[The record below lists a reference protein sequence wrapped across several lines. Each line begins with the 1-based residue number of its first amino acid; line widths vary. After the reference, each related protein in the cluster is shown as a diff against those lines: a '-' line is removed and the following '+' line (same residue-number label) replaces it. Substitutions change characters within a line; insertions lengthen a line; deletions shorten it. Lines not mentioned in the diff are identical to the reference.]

1 MRSVSCGHEGVH
13 RARRPVVILL
23 GLVALSAT
31 VVTAAPPEYGIE
43 ILSGSVIHIDDMN
56 LDAEVVG
63 WTTAAGNVRGYVA
76 GPAHPYELLPLPEG
90 YQSSWAKDINDA
102 GVIVGS
108 VGTDFTPEFG
118 EAAMWTPTGDGYEIT
133 LLGAL
138 PGHTQSVAT
147 AINNRGDVI
156 GYSIQPGWQGGPTVW
171 FNHPDGIL
179 DLSALGAPSSPQ
191 DLNDSGLLCGW
202 NGGLFDLDDLEA
214 MPLPGQVPEDWLPPL
229 SWAINDHGDLAGYV
243 LVASSVRY
251 AIRYT
256 DAMGWETLGNP
267 MGSSAQASS
276 YDINDDRTVVL
287 ETSIP
292 GHGWAV
298 GAYFDDGGIVA
309 LEDLLAPGEGEW
321 TFLANL
327 GEAINDRGQIAAIAV
342 GLDGQPDGLCILSP
356 LDVVSVADGATV
368 TARLEPAVP
377 SPFRARTTLRYEI
390 VDGTQPVTLDV
401 FGPDGRRVRALVN
414 AEVGPGHHRATW
426 DGRDAR
432 GRALAAGVYF
442 VRLEVSGHVTT
453 RPVQLVR

>member
-1 MRSVSCGHEGVH
+1 MRSVSYGQGGDV
-13 RARRPVVILL
+13 RRPGAILL
-23 GLVALSAT
+23 GLLAVSVGSAL
-31 VVTAAPPEYGIE
+31 AAPPEYGIE

-56 LDAEVVG
+56 LGAEVVG
-63 WTTAAGNVRGYVA
+63 WTTSVGNVRGYVV
-76 GPAHPYELLPLPEG
+76 GPDHPYELLPLPDG
-90 YQSSWAKDINDA
+90 YASSWAKDINDA
-102 GVIVGS
+102 GVVVGS
-108 VGTDFTPEFG
+108 VGTGFTPEFG
-118 EAAMWTPTGDGYEIT
+118 EAVVWTPTGDGYAIEF
-133 LLGAL
+133 LGAL
-138 PGHTQSVAT
+138 EGHTQSVAT
-147 AINNRGDVI
+147 ATNNRGDII
-156 GYSIQPGWQGGPTVW
+156 GYSIQPGWQGGPSVW

-179 DLSALGAPSSPQ
+179 DLSALGAPSTPQ

-214 MPLPGQVPEDWLPPL
+214 MPLPGQVPEDWRPPL
-229 SWAINDHGDLAGYV
+229 SWAINEHGDLAGYV
-243 LVASSVRY
+243 LVASTVRY

-256 DAMGWETLGNP
+256 DAMGWETLGDP

-342 GLDGQPDGLCILSP
+342 GLEGQPDGLCILSP
-356 LDVVSVADGATV
+356 LEAVGVAHASAGAPW
-368 TARLEPAVP
+368 LDPAIP
-377 SPFRARTTLRYEI
+377 SPFRIRTTIRYEI
-390 VDGTQPVTLDV
+390 QEETRPIALEV
-401 FGPDGRRVRALVN
+401 FGPDGRLVRELVS
-414 AEVGPGHHRATW
+414 AEVGPGRHRATW
-426 DGRDAR
+426 DGRDER

-442 VRLEVSGHVTT
+442 VRLEVGGRVTT
-453 RPVQLVR
+453 RPVQLIR